1 MTNNKDIIA
10 STLTY
15 SGEILENKNL
25 LFFYGSSNPSLGEKI
40 SQELEITPGKI
51 LLKKFSNGETYVQFL
66 ENVRAKDLF
75 LLQTAVDPINDNL
88 MELLIMIDAAKRSS
102 AGRITAVI
110 PNYFYARQD
119 RKADSRE
126 PITAKL
132 VADLLTSAGADR
144 ILAIDLHSDQ
154 LQGFFNIPLDNLPA
168 RTIFLKKAKEL
179 SKNYIIVSPDAGAAK
194 QSTKIATKLCAGLAI
209 INKARNEHNKC
220 QALNIIGDKVE
231 GKDCF
236 IFDDIVDTAGSL
248 CNAAELL
255 KKEGAGK
262 IYAFVTHG
270 VLSSDAVEKINKSPF
285 EKLYI
290 TDTIPLRKE
299 SNKIE
304 VLSLAKYLSDAI
316 KCINEDKSVSVL
328 FEE

>member
-1 MTNNKDIIA
+1 M
-10 STLTY
+10 
-15 SGEILENKNL
+15 
-25 LFFYGSSNPSLGEKI
+25 LFFYGSSNPILGEKI
-40 SQELEITPGKI
+40 SKELKKEPGKI
-51 LLKKFSNGETYVQFL
+51 LIKKFSNGETYVQFL
-66 ENVRAKDLF
+66 ENVRAKDVF

-119 RKADSRE
+119 RKAASRE

-132 VADLLTSAGADR
+132 VADLLTSAGANR

-168 RTIFLKKAKEL
+168 QKIFLEKAKEL
-179 SKNYIIVSPDAGAAK
+179 SNNYLIISPDAGAAK
-194 QSTKIATKLCAGLAI
+194 QSTKIATKLCCGLAI
-209 INKARNEHNKC
+209 INKVRTEHNKC

-248 CNAAELL
+248 CNAAKLL
-255 KKEGAGK
+255 KEEGAGK

-270 VLSSDAVEKINKSPF
+270 VLSADAVEKINTSSF
-285 EKLYI
+285 EKVFI
-290 TDTIPLRKE
+290 TNTIPLRKE

-304 VLSLAKYLSDAI
+304 VLSLARYLADAI
-316 KCINEDKSVSVL
+316 KCINEDRSVSVL
-328 FEE
+328 FEDF